1 MNHGDARGEGDAD
14 DSDGDSDGECEGGL
28 VALGWS
34 PQTKLSQERGRLA
47 NYLLRLQLEQS
58 STRAGLEFTILLT
71 HPEPWDYRC
80 GPPHLV
86 LYNAGTEPRLRVRA
100 RQALSQP
107 SAWPPPP
114 PPYNSLIVAVI
125 YGVLPISK

>member
-1 MNHGDARGEGDAD
+1 MGGQEEAD
-14 DSDGDSDGECEGGL
+14 WPTIVFYIFNSS
-28 VALGWS
+28 W
-34 PQTKLSQERGRLA
+34 PQTLYIAK
-47 NYLLRLQLEQS
+47 N
-58 STRAGLEFTILLT
+58 GLEFTILLT

-86 LYNAGTEPRLRVRA
+86 LYNAGTEPRLRARA

-107 SAWPPPP
+107 SARPPPP
-114 PPYNSLIVAVI
+114 PPCNSLIVAVI